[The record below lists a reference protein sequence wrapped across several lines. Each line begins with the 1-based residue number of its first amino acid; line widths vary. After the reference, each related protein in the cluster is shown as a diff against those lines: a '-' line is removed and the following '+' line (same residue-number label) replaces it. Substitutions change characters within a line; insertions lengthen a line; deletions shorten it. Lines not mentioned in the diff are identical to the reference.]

1 MQAVVQ
7 LCTVELKKMELWK
20 NNLLLRPVAKLG
32 KLPGPYILTSA
43 PKTRDM
49 GLLLSATLLCACEYA
64 LLSSLEIS
72 ALLFRPWKSI
82 ILPASH

>member
-43 PKTRDM
+43 PKTRYM
-49 GLLLSATLLCACEYA
+49 GLLLSATLLCACDA